1 MSRAL
6 ITFNQLSVS
15 FAADKNRVRAVQDVS
30 FTIRAGQT
38 VGVVGESGCGKSVTA
53 MSLMG
58 LLPPQAAR
66 IDGGEILFEGQ
77 DLLRLKNARM
87 VRPARQSAGD
97 DFSGADDRPES
108 GTHRR
113 RAALRTADS
122 PPRRAAEGRMAT
134 RYPAPDGCR
143 AGARGEPDGKLSASA
158 FRRHAAA
165 GDDCHGA
172 ELPAE
177 AADCR

>member
-53 MSLMG
+53 MSLMD

-66 IDGGEILFEGQ
+66 IDGGEIL
-77 DLLRLKNARM
+77 LRAGPAAAEKRPYG
-87 VRPARQSAGD
+87 RPARQSAGD
-97 DFSGADDRPES
+97 DFSGADERPES

-122 PPRRAAEGRMAT
+122 PPRRAAEGRMAA

-143 AGARGEPDGKLSASA
+143 AGARGEPDGQLSASA